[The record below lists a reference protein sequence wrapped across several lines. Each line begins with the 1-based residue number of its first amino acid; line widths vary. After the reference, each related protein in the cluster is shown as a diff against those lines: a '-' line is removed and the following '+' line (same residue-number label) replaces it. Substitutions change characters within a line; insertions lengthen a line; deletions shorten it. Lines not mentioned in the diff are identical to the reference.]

1 MTPNAFVAHLPAD
14 IREAILQVVE
24 AAPGH
29 YGAHF
34 DRDEDG
40 DEWATVGPLAG
51 GVTDHGTYDDF
62 LVGPVGP
69 VGLGWYVA
77 DGRTLDTVGVFAD
90 AKALGAGLAAAIRS
104 LRGASITADA
114 AD

>member
-1 MTPNAFVAHLPAD
+1 MTPSAFVTHLPAD
-14 IREAILQVVE
+14 IREAILQAAK

-34 DRDEDG
+34 GRDEDG

-51 GVTDHGTYDDF
+51 GVMDHGTYDDF
-62 LVGPVGP
+62 LVGP

-104 LRGASITADA
+104 LRGVAMIADA